1 MNKITKQCVA
11 AVASLAMAGTL
22 CVAGA
27 VVAGSSAWAED
38 ACNNGAPWDAACATQ
53 KGTITITKYED
64 KGENNKTTPIAGAKF
79 KVTKVTK
86 LAESD
91 TANLDLTKYKDWETL
106 AKKVAALNS
115 NPNDASVSLDTA
127 NAIEKATADGT
138 SGTTKGEAKF
148 PDLGIGL
155 YKVEETAAA
164 PGYSKDVTPF
174 FMTIPEITHKSGKNA
189 TYNYNVTADPKNQNL
204 SGKIKKELVRTK
216 GDGTEFVG
224 KGDTMT
230 YKISADVLSTDNLTD
245 RTKWTKDNLKGYTVF
260 DQAPAGVFTAY
271 DGATVVKSAQVVYKD
286 KGTSKS
292 LPLKDA
298 NTNNVTFTTE
308 KIKSDGSVTTADNET
323 VAERINVS
331 FNEAGLTSIATA
343 AAADTNAKVEIE
355 FAFTIADISKASGTS
370 FTNHSGF
377 IPGKSDTSPEP
388 KPVVPTDGGSQ
399 VESHY
404 GYLQVNK
411 YDGTFESTS
420 TATGAKL
427 AGAKFKLFA
436 KESDANACAANT
448 SASECQKASNVGELT
463 TVAGGKFENPV
474 KVVIDDATH
483 PFYIVEV
490 EAPANY
496 ERDHQAHKVTVSATS
511 TATAPTPVD
520 IANVPTKDNG
530 SWFKL
535 PKTGAAGVIIFALIG
550 LGLVGSGMFVFLKNR
565 KKEEEQQ
572 AA

>member
-27 VVAGSSAWAED
+27 VVAGSSAWADQAACD
-38 ACNNGAPWDAACATQ
+38 ATKAPWAKDQTADCVGSI
-53 KGTITITKYED
+53 KITKYED
-64 KGENNKTTPIAGAKF
+64 KGEGVKDTPIAGAKF

-86 LAESD
+86 LETNGAD
-91 TANLDLTKYKDWETL
+91 LNLTQYKDWETL
-106 AKKVAALNS
+106 AKKVAALNQ
-115 NPNDASVSLDTA
+115 NPNDTSLSLDTA
-127 NAIEKATADGT
+127 HAKEVSTGDGQNN
-138 SGTTKGEAKF
+138 TTKGEAKF

-155 YKVEETAAA
+155 YKVEETEAA

-174 FMTIPEITHKSGKNA
+174 FMTIPQITHKANEPVK
-189 TYNYNVTADPKNQNL
+189 YDYNVTADPKNQNL

-260 DQAPAGVFTAY
+260 DQAPAGVFDKY
-271 DGATVVKSAQVVYKD
+271 DQTVVKSAKVVYKKDNSD
-286 KGTSKS
+286 KSAV
-292 LPLKDA
+292 LKDE
-298 NTNNVTFTTE
+298 NTNNITVTTE
-308 KIKSDGSVTTADNET
+308 SIKTDGSVTTTDSEA
-323 VAERINVS
+323 VAKRIKVS
-331 FNEAGLTSIATA
+331 FDETGLANIATA

-355 FAFTIADISKASGTS
+355 FAFTIADASKGTATT
-370 FTNHSGF
+370 FTNKSGF

-404 GYLQVNK
+404 GFLQVNK
-411 YDGTFESTS
+411 YDG
-420 TATGAKL
+420 AKDSDKL
-427 AGAKFKLFA
+427 PDAKFKLFA
-436 KESDANACAANT
+436 KKSDADACAANT
-448 SASECQKASNVGELT
+448 SATECNKASQVGELT
-463 TVAGGKFENPV
+463 TIAGGKFQTPV
-474 KVVIDDATH
+474 KVVIDEATH
-483 PFYIVEV
+483 PFYIVET

-496 ERDHQAHKVTVSATS
+496 ERDHQAHEVTVDKNS
-511 TATAPTPVD
+511 TATNPTVVN

-565 KKEEEQQ
+565 KKEEEQ

>member
-27 VVAGSSAWAED
+27 VVAGSSAWAAD
-38 ACNNGAPWDAACATQ
+38 TCNNGAPWDAACASQ

-79 KVTKVTK
+79 KVTKV
-86 LAESD
+86 SGY
-91 TANLDLTKYKDWETL
+91 DLTKYSDWENL
-106 AKKVAALNS
+106 AKKVADLNK
-115 NPNDASVSLDTA
+115 NPNDASVNLDTA
-127 NAIEKATADGT
+127 SVKEASTADGQNN
-138 SGTTKGEAKF
+138 TTKGEAKF

-155 YKVEETAAA
+155 YKVEETEAA

-174 FMTIPEITHKSGKNA
+174 FMTIPEITHKTGKDA
-189 TYNYNVTADPKNQNL
+189 TYNYNVTVDPKNQNL

-216 GDGTEFVG
+216 GNGTEFVG

-271 DGATVVKSAQVVYKD
+271 DGATVVKSAKVVYTE
-286 KGTSKS
+286 KGTAKS
-292 LPLKDA
+292 ATLKDE
-298 NTNNVTFTTE
+298 NTNKISVDTEDIKGSDNTTVVAKRIKVTFT
-308 KIKSDGSVTTADNET
+308 DGDEG
-323 VAERINVS
+323 
-331 FNEAGLTSIATA
+331 GLAAIAKA
-343 AAADTNAKVEIE
+343 AAADANAKVEIE
-355 FAFTIADISKASGTS
+355 FAFTIADASKGTATT

-404 GYLQVNK
+404 GFLQVNK
-411 YDGTFESTS
+411 YDGTTDKTS
-420 TATGAKL
+420 GTKL

-436 KESDANACAANT
+436 KKSDADACAANT
-448 SASECQKASNVGELT
+448 SATECGKASKVGDLT
-463 TVAGGKFENPV
+463 TVDGGKFQTPV
-474 KVVIDDATH
+474 KVVIDSADH

-496 ERDHQAHKVTVSATS
+496 ERDHQAHTATVGTTS
-511 TATAPTPVD
+511 TAAAPTVVN

-565 KKEEEQQ
+565 KKEEEQ